1 MGNMSV
7 NKLGGLSLILGP
19 VVSIIS
25 FLVRPGGGIVGG
37 NVDPADSAASIG
49 VLLQNSGSAGI
60 SFLLLSI
67 GLIVMLFGLSVLVNN
82 LKDGEGLAVGR
93 IGLLFILLATAG
105 WVASLALTLTIAG
118 GSVPAVATQ
127 SGGAIYAAGLG
138 INVLSSILA
147 AVGFTFV
154 VLGLLASGKYNKN
167 FTLLVLVLQLVT
179 VVTSVMGGNDLSF
192 LQTASMIAGG
202 VYVVTV
208 IYVANIGRSMLNEG

>member
-19 VVSIIS
+19 IVSVIS
-25 FLVRPGGGIVGG
+25 FLVRPGGGIIGG
-37 NVDPADSAASIG
+37 SVDPADSAASIG

-93 IGLLFILLATAG
+93 IGLLFVLLATAG
-105 WVASLALTLTIAG
+105 WVAALALTLTIAG

-127 SGGAIYAAGLG
+127 SVGAIYAAGLG

-147 AVGFTFV
+147 AIGFTFV
-154 VLGLLASGKYNKN
+154 ILGLLASAKYNKN
-167 FTLLVLVLQLVT
+167 VTLLVLVLQLVT
-179 VVTSVMGGNDLSF
+179 LVTSVMAGNDLSF

-208 IYVANIGRSMLNEG
+208 IYLANIGRSMLNEG

>member
-118 GSVPAVATQ
+118 GSIPAAATQ
-127 SGGAIYAAGLG
+127 SAGAVYACL
-138 INVLSSILA
+138 LYTSDA
-147 AVGFTFV
+147 A
-154 VLGLLASGKYNKN
+154 
-167 FTLLVLVLQLVT
+167 
-179 VVTSVMGGNDLSF
+179 D
-192 LQTASMIAGG
+192 
-202 VYVVTV
+202 
-208 IYVANIGRSMLNEG
+208 E